1 MMTVRSCADA
11 RPGPHLRAVPRFLTI
26 ALLLVPISAVAKR
39 RPPVA
44 CDPGTFLVAP
54 GDQAKLAT
62 LIGAATTFTLGP
74 AGAVTLGSCGA
85 TGKVKPKRRKTIVS
99 ARFTTCGTATKATL
113 AVTLAA
119 PDCSVARGTLRAKR
133 RKRMR
138 FTATR
143 TTTTPLPGL
152 AVCGNGVRDGA
163 EACEGVDGCGPGTR
177 CAADCTCVPAP
188 SQPSTSLGL
197 IANALAAGTIDYPTS
212 LVYRAYALFG
222 DSRLPPVYDGALR
235 RGEDQGLFLEASRMW
250 GTLTPEMRAALEPF
264 MVRPSDPKSIH
275 AAPPPGALRARPALA
290 RAAAPGTS
298 LADLKCPYA
307 PGQGTPDWRAT
318 ESTHFVVWS
327 CGGGNLA
334 LDPDAAL
341 RPIVAGVAE
350 EVWNAMTPEA
360 VPPRPDSFAAGPAP
374 QNRIDIYILQ
384 GADCHDR
391 QGACAP
397 IETDENGKRP
407 LAAVIPA
414 PPCDRS
420 GGGALTSSAYML
432 VDRDSVAAAP
442 AGGPWKFRYVFAHEF
457 FHVLADAM
465 NLEAQGASCFD
476 PAGGASTLATSWLS
490 EASAEWAAWA
500 FFPNDGPDERTN
512 LFLAFQEYRPPH
524 VVSLLAIDGQ
534 RPYEAFLYPFFLQQE
549 KGGARTPFLGMWT
562 ASSSARKPEEL
573 DDRLDQVLGFADHF
587 RDFTVRNFN
596 KTVELPPSEPHY
608 QGQDSAIPANESPNL
623 LEPTMTL
630 DHPGVKFQRAAILQ
644 PLTAQYEHYMV
655 QDSVRYVRID
665 AGRLANSGFV
675 DLDALANVRGVW
687 QRRKAQGGVLE
698 FCRED
703 AADDVQGFYLVVTNH
718 DRRRGQTVSGSYDV
732 EMRAACP
739 AGWTGTLKYVYTDDD
754 AGSYSDANA
763 SYTKDDHLRV
773 EETWTLVTTTN
784 DTIDAVWTGSFTQNV
799 LETYHP
805 TACIGYEVTLSDV
818 ANSGSGTGP
827 QQFTVVPSDQD
838 PDQVYLQAMFP
849 TLNVITVTGSRHEEQ
864 CNTAPTTQALT
875 FTWDDGLSQL
885 SGTLP
890 LLVAAPNDPGHYT
903 GTFTSIHDVRTGIG
917 IDSHVTDAQTT
928 WDIHRR
934 RAQGAAPQR

>member
-1 MMTVRSCADA
+1 MITALV
-11 RPGPHLRAVPRFLTI
+11 LTI

-44 CDPGTFLVAP
+44 CAAGSFLVAA
-54 GDQAKLAT
+54 GNQAKLAT
-62 LIGAATTFTLGP
+62 LIGAAADTFTLGP
-74 AGAVTLGSCGA
+74 AGAVTLGPCGA
-85 TGKVKPKRRKTIVS
+85 TGKVKAKRRKTTVS
-99 ARFTTCGTATKATL
+99 ARFAACGTATKATL

-119 PDCSVARGTLRAKR
+119 PGCAVAHGTLRAKH
-133 RKRMR
+133 RKPVR

-143 TTTTPLPGL
+143 TTLGA
-152 AVCGNGVRDGA
+152 AVCGNGIRDGA
-163 EACEGVDGCGPGTR
+163 EACEGVDGCGPGTL
-177 CAADCTCVPAP
+177 CAGDCTCVPAP
-188 SQPSTSLGL
+188 DEPPTSIGL

-235 RGEDQGLFLEASRMW
+235 RGEDQGLFLEASGMW

-264 MVRPSDPKSIH
+264 VVRPSDPRSIH
-275 AAPPPGALRARPALA
+275 SAPPPGGLVARTAAGITPLA
-290 RAAAPGTS
+290 TP
-298 LADLKCPYA
+298 LAELKCPYA
-307 PGQGTPDWRAT
+307 PGQGSPDWRAT
-318 ESTHFVVWS
+318 ESAHFVVWS

-350 EVWNAMTPEA
+350 EAWNAMTPEA
-360 VPPRPDSFAAGPAP
+360 VPPRPDNFAAGPAP

-397 IETDENGKRP
+397 IETDANGKRP

-414 PPCDRS
+414 APCDGA

-432 VDRDSVAAAP
+432 IDRDSVAAP
-442 AGGPWKFRYVFAHEF
+442 TGGPSKFRYVFAHEF

-465 NLEAQGASCFD
+465 NLEAQGAGCFD
-476 PAGGASTLATSWLS
+476 PAANASTLATSWLS

-500 FFPNDGPDERTN
+500 FFPNDGPRERTN
-512 LFLAFQEYRPPH
+512 LFLAFQEYRQPAF
-524 VVSLLAIDGQ
+524 VSLLSIDGQ

-549 KGGARTPFLGMWT
+549 KGGARTPFLGMWK

-573 DDRLDQVLGFADHF
+573 DDRLDQVLAFAGGF

-596 KTVELPPSEPHY
+596 KTVELPPSERHY

-623 LEPTMTL
+623 LQPTVTL
-630 DHPGVKFQRAAILQ
+630 ENPGTKLGRAASLQ
-644 PLTAQYEHYMV
+644 PLTAQYEHYLV
-655 QDSVRYVRID
+655 KDAVRFVRID

-687 QRRKAQGGVLE
+687 QRRKAERGVLE

-703 AADDVQGFYLVVTNH
+703 AADDIQEFYLVVTNH
-718 DRRRGQTVSGSYDV
+718 DRRRGQAVTGSYDV
-732 EMRAACP
+732 EMRATCP
-739 AGWTGTLKYVYTDDD
+739 SGWTGTLKYVYTDDE
-754 AGSYSDANA
+754 AGAFSDANA
-763 SYTKDDHLRV
+763 SYTKDDHVRQ
-773 EETWTLVTTTN
+773 EETWTFVGTTPGMPPDSN
-784 DTIDAVWTGSFTQNV
+784 DTIDAVWTGSFSQNEV
-799 LETYHP
+799 DTYRP
-805 TACIGYEVTLSDV
+805 TACVGYEPTYTDV

-827 QQFTVVPSDQD
+827 QQFTVIPSDQN
-838 PDQVYLQAMFP
+838 PDQVSLQPMFP
-849 TLNVITVTGSRHEEQ
+849 TLNVITVIGSKHTEA
-864 CNTAPTTQALT
+864 CNSVPTTQAFT

-890 LLVAAPNDPGHYT
+890 LLVADPNDPGHYT

-917 IDSHVTDAQTT
+917 VDSHVTDAQTT
-928 WDIHRR
+928 WDIRRR
-934 RAQGAAPQR
+934 RAPGAAPR